1 MRTDRYLIVALCVL
15 ILFGLL
21 AIAQSQQVEN
31 PPDKPNDEG
40 GTGTAAGNDSA
51 GEAKQPD
58 KPAGNGE
65 ADKDEE
71 DEEDKRVRLE
81 NADSLYRDKA
91 AHTYFLAGNVIFKHK
106 DITLYCD
113 EAEYFDEDHPERPD
127 TAKAVGNLKCVDPE
141 ATITGDLVEA
151 DFDKKIVI
159 VTGNV
164 RVVAKKKPDK
174 DEEKAEGE
182 KKDEWDEYAEKLTTM
197 TCDRIEYYY
206 DDDVKKGI
214 ATGHIKVV
222 QEDKTGWCDKA
233 VYERIPD
240 IVTLTG
246 NVRILTEDGDEMRT
260 PEATISIDA
269 EWIRTGKV
277 SGITFQRDDEEE
289 EKKEEPAGGGTSG
302 GGSGQ

>member
-1 MRTDRYLIVALCVL
+1 MKTDRYLILAISLL
-15 ILFGLL
+15 ILLGML
-21 AIAQSQQVEN
+21 AVAQSQQVEK
-31 PPDKPNDEG
+31 PSDKPNGDAA
-40 GTGTAAGNDSA
+40 TGSDAG
-51 GEAKQPD
+51 QPD
-58 KPAGNGE
+58 QPAANGE
-65 ADKDEE
+65 PAKDKEE
-71 DEEDKRVRLE
+71 EEDKRVRLE

-91 AHTYFLAGNVIFKHK
+91 AHTYFLAGNVVFKHK

-141 ATITGDLVEA
+141 ATITGDLIEA
-151 DFDKKIVI
+151 DFDKKIVV

-174 DEEKAEGE
+174 DEDKAEGK

-246 NVRILTEDGDEMRT
+246 NVRILTEDGDELRT

-277 SGITFQRDDEEE
+277 SGITFHRDDEEE
-289 EKKEEPAGGGTSG
+289 EKKEEPAGGGEAG
-302 GGSGQ
+302 GGGGGQ